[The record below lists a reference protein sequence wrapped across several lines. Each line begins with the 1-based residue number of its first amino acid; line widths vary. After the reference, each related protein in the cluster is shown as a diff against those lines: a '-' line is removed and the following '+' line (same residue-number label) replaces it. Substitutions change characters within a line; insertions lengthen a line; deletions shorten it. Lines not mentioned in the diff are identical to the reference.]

1 MTSIVKMSCL
11 NLFWGVVFTK
21 LQLMPLKF
29 LHTKIECNMLFPKK
43 TYPKNEVV
51 SWPIP
56 NYWDVIALLL
66 VLAVLVLLDYGANAM
81 MRKFDVGEPF
91 FISLDP
97 VMLPYYALRTVL
109 RMLIAMFFS
118 LLFTFTFGT
127 WAAKSRHAERIIIP
141 IIDILQSVPVL
152 GFLTITVTAFVALF
166 RGSLL
171 GPECASLFAIFTT
184 QAWNMALSFY
194 QSLRTVPNDLQ
205 EAATMLQL
213 SAWQRFWRVE
223 VQFAIPGLLWNTMM
237 SMSGS
242 WIFLVASEAITVA
255 GHNIMLPGIGSYIR
269 IAIEH
274 MDKMAVVY
282 VIITMIIVITLY
294 DQLFFRPLVA
304 WSEKFKIEV
313 SVGESEPQS
322 WVLNVFQ
329 RTRFLRFIGEYFSL
343 LGDGIV
349 NCQLFR
355 YRSSRKPTEYRY
367 LLRRFFTV
375 SWNTFLILALIVSF
389 FLLMRFILAEVSW
402 TEVFHVFYL
411 GFLTGLRVTTLL
423 ILSSLIWVPIGV
435 WVGLRPNISRIVQ
448 PLAQF
453 LAAFPANLLFP
464 IVVILI
470 IRFTLNVNI
479 WTSPLMVLGAQ
490 WYILFN
496 VIAGTM
502 ALPKN
507 LHHAV
512 RTLNVKGWLWWKKF
526 MLPGIFPYYITGAI
540 TAAGGSWNTSII
552 AEAVTWGNTH
562 LQAIGLGA
570 YIASISQQGDFPRL
584 ALAIMVMSLYVL
596 AFNHGLWRPLY
607 RLAEERFQVK

>member
-1 MTSIVKMSCL
+1 MFSFS
-11 NLFWGVVFTK
+11 
-21 LQLMPLKF
+21 
-29 LHTKIECNMLFPKK
+29 KK
-43 TYPKNEVV
+43 TYAKNEVV

-56 NYWDVIALLL
+56 NYWDVVALLL

-81 MRKFDVGEPF
+81 MARFDVGKTFP
-91 FISLDP
+91 ISLDP

-118 LLFTFTFGT
+118 LLFTFIFGT

-141 IIDILQSVPVL
+141 MIDILQSVPVL

-171 GPECASLFAIFTT
+171 GPECAALFAIFTA

-223 VQFAIPGLLWNTMM
+223 VPFAMPGLLWNTMM

-255 GHNIMLPGIGSYIR
+255 GHNIMLPGIGSYIGM
-269 IAIEH
+269 AIEYA
-274 MDKMAVVY
+274 DKMAVVY
-282 VIITMIIVITLY
+282 VIITMIIVIALY
-294 DQLFFRPLVA
+294 DQLLFRPLVA
-304 WSEKFKIEV
+304 WAEKFSAEV
-313 SVGESEPQS
+313 SVGESEAQS
-322 WVLNVFQ
+322 WVLNLFQ

-343 LGDGIV
+343 LGNVIV
-349 NCQLFR
+349 NCRLFR
-355 YRSSRKPTEYRY
+355 YRSPRKPFEYRY

-375 SWNTFLILALIVSF
+375 SWNAFLILALLVSF

-411 GFLTGLRVTTLL
+411 GFVTGLRVTVLL

-435 WVGLRPNISRIVQ
+435 WVGLRPNVSRVVQ

-453 LAAFPANLLFP
+453 LAAFPANLLFS

-470 IRFTLNVNI
+470 IRFALNVNI

-496 VIAGTM
+496 VIAGAM

-507 LHHAV
+507 LHHV
-512 RTLNVKGWLWWKKF
+512 IGTLNVKGWLWWKRF
-526 MLPGIFPYYITGAI
+526 MLPGIFSYYITGAI
-540 TAAGGSWNTSII
+540 TAAGGAWNTSII
-552 AEAVTWGNTH
+552 AEAVSWGNTH
-562 LQAIGLGA
+562 LQATGLGA

-607 RLAEERFQVK
+607 RLAEESFQVK